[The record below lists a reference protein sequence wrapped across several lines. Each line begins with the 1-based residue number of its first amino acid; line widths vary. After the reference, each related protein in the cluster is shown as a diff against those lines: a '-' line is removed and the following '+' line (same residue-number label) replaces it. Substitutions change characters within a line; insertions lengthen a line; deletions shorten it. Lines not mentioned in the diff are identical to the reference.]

1 MRQQNFNEFNKPRSL
16 NFNGDRSLSYHPRD
30 GYELLKYNRTDNSFK
45 MHKYP
50 PQKPIF
56 SEQLSN
62 SFDTSNV
69 SNQNQNTHNLYQN
82 QISDDLDIPDTY
94 NSDLQLSNSE
104 NQLINKSN

>member
-30 GYELLKYNRTDNSFK
+30 GHELLKYNRTDYSFK

-69 SNQNQNTHNLYQN
+69 SNQNQ
-82 QISDDLDIPDTY
+82 ISDDLDIPDTY

>member
-69 SNQNQNTHNLYQN
+69 SNQNQ
-82 QISDDLDIPDTY
+82 ISDDLDIPDTY